1 MSMTIYEAAMYCY
14 ARAYSAFFNTS
25 LAYWCLVLQIRTSR
39 EEF

>member
-1 MSMTIYEAAMYCY
+1 MTIYEATLYY
-14 ARAYSAFFNTS
+14 YTRAAKMLFNAS